1 MSYKCHKCEAPILIL
16 RLGYCGSCREP
27 ISSEILTE
35 SKKQA
40 LAVEESEYEAMRDRV
55 RAERSTYRGGSDS
68 GVGFDIDFGGGDGGS
83 WD

>member
-27 ISSEILTE
+27 ISSDILPE

-40 LAVEESEYEAMRDRV
+40 LAAQESEYEAMRDQIRT
-55 RAERSTYRGGSDS
+55 AKSTQRGGSD
-68 GVGFDIDFGGGDGGS
+68 FDVDFGGGDGGS

>member
-27 ISSEILTE
+27 ISSDILTE

-40 LAVEESEYEAMRDRV
+40 LAAAESEYEAMRDQVRV
-55 RAERSTYRGGSDS
+55 AKSTNRGGLDCD
-68 GVGFDIDFGGGDGGS
+68 VDFGGGDGGS

>member
-27 ISSEILTE
+27 ISRDILPE

-40 LAVEESEYEAMRDRV
+40 LAAQESEYETMRDHV
-55 RAERSTYRGGSDS
+55 RAAKSTNRGGSD
-68 GVGFDIDFGGGDGGS
+68 FDVDFGGGDGGS

>member
-27 ISSEILTE
+27 ISSDILPE

-40 LAVEESEYEAMRDRV
+40 LAVAESEYEAMRDRV
-55 RAERSTYRGGSDS
+55 RAEKDLSKGGSNS
-68 GVGFDIDFGGGDGGS
+68 GTSLDIDFGGGFDS
-83 WD
+83 L